1 MRSVPAAA
9 GMLTPSGRRTPLS
22 PAAITRSAKDLSY
35 QAGALVDTG
44 TAQPPSNRS
53 APATGGAVDVE
64 VVVEVVAARAG
75 PASRARAVTAA
86 ATARI
91 RVIRMAGHSTRKP
104 QTVRQTTRR
113 ELAAQV
119 CGFRRSVPPVREG
132 RVASGAD
139 DGLRRLD
146 RVRHA
151 EVVVLLDDKV
161 VRVDRAGRALG
172 IAGHLEGAERL
183 FVGVV

>member
-1 MRSVPAAA
+1 MSHRPGWIPGMRSVPAAA

-91 RVIRMAGHSTRKP
+91 RVIRIAGHSTRKP
-104 QTVRQTTRR
+104 RTLRQTADRPQKRR
-113 ELAAQV
+113 TGGTTGPAGPNRAASSQRV
-119 CGFRRSVPPVREG
+119 VAVRPPG
-132 RVASGAD
+132 AGSGAACRD
-139 DGLRRLD
+139 RRTP
-146 RVRHA
+146 R
-151 EVVVLLDDKV
+151 
-161 VRVDRAGRALG
+161 
-172 IAGHLEGAERL
+172 
-183 FVGVV
+183 

>member
-1 MRSVPAAA
+1 MSQRPGWIPGIKSVPAAA

-35 QAGALVDTG
+35 QAGALVESG

-91 RVIRMAGHSTRKP
+91 RVIRIVGHSTRKP
-104 QTVRQTTRR
+104 RTLRHTTDRRQN
-113 ELAAQV
+113 V
-119 CGFRRSVPPVREG
+119 EG
-132 RVASGAD
+132 GGGQASG
-139 DGLRRLD
+139 
-146 RVRHA
+146 
-151 EVVVLLDDKV
+151 
-161 VRVDRAGRALG
+161 
-172 IAGHLEGAERL
+172 
-183 FVGVV
+183 